1 VNICPFQG
9 SRTIRSEEAVLIG
22 LAKFSP
28 LLAASA
34 SSNSEDGGGKHAK
47 KPTPEPELVDFT
59 DDEVSEESSEGEE
72 EE

>member
-1 VNICPFQG
+1 VNICPYQG

-34 SSNSEDGGGKHAK
+34 SRKSDVK
-47 KPTPEPELVDFT
+47 KPAPAPPLVDFT
-59 DDEVSEESSEGEE
+59 DDEPSEESSESEE
-72 EE
+72 E